1 MKKRIA
7 ILLCLALLV
16 SVFAGCNTQ
25 TREEAQNPPAASS
38 ESSSS
43 GSESTTAPAPAV
55 ERDPVELSLICTAS
69 DEKVANVVRD
79 QLKKAG
85 MNVTVNVFPD
95 SGTFNAAIETGEHDF
110 AITSHSGSGS
120 PDANVRGPFH
130 SEGAWNK
137 YGYNDETVD
146 ALIDEAASLNDEA
159 ALEVYKQLELA
170 LVEENAYIVPLYSA
184 LKTFAV
190 NKNVV
195 DADSIEASVGG
206 ARWVWSTKYTDM
218 SQAETRHYKMGINWA
233 GPNSFDSCQGSNGT
247 TYYQR
252 TNINVPLIQVAMGG
266 IVTTRGSLTKNYTV
280 GEGNQDLYFLL
291 RTDINFG
298 AMKDGEAIDTG
309 LPVAAE
315 DVKFTYERAIAET
328 VPNGVGASYLSYV
341 ESVNI
346 VSDIEELKAAK
357 ASGSDKSVFDALNE
371 GIDKPFT
378 SIAADKYAA
387 DENTGAY
394 EVLHIHLKSQ
404 YPQQL
409 QTLSSG
415 QISIVCKQ
423 QVEII
428 NEGITAENYDPNTH
442 VLYGDPSTLKEGEDS
457 GMYFSG
463 PYVLSHVDDYG
474 SYLVRNPGWNPEA
487 EDAGQIKYI
496 DMLAIA
502 DNSTQT
508 AAFRNGE
515 LDEAMPG
522 GENIALCEAD
532 ENINM
537 LKRPSVGVS
546 FLSLLQNGESKMVD
560 ENLRKAILY
569 AVNTEEILAVLGTEN
584 YVHAGSTLIMLD
596 TGYLYK
602 ADAAKAAEYLNA
614 YYESQE

>member
-7 ILLCLALLV
+7 ILLCLAMLV

-25 TREEAQNPPAASS
+25 TREEAQTPVTSTAPESS
-38 ESSSS
+38 GSSSS
-43 GSESTTAPAPAV
+43 GSSEPAV
-55 ERDPVELSLICTAS
+55 QREPVALSLVTLAS
-69 DEKVANVVRD
+69 DEKVANVIRD

-85 MNVTVNVFPD
+85 FDVTVNVFPD
-95 SGTFNAAIETGEHDF
+95 SGTFNAAVETGEHDLS
-110 AITSHSGSGS
+110 ISSHSGSGS

-130 SEGAWNK
+130 SEGAWNR
-137 YGYNDETVD
+137 YGYKDAEID
-146 ALIDEAASLNDEA
+146 ALIDEASSLDGDPSLDA
-159 ALEVYKQLELA
+159 YKRFEIA
-170 LVEENAYIVPLYSA
+170 MVEEKAYITPLYSA

-233 GPNSFDSCQGSNGT
+233 GPNSFDCCQGSNGT

-252 TNINVPLIQVAMGG
+252 TNINVPLIQVALGG
-266 IVTTRGSLTKNYTV
+266 VVTTRGSLTRAYTV
-280 GEGNQDLYFLL
+280 GEGSQDLYFAL
-291 RTDINFG
+291 RTDVNFG
-298 AMKDGEAIDTG
+298 AMQNGEAVDTG

-315 DVKFTYERAIAET
+315 DVKYTYERAMDGS

-341 ESVNI
+341 DTVNI
-346 VSDIEELKAAK
+346 VTDIEQLKSAK
-357 ASGSDKSVFDALNE
+357 ASDGSSVLDALNA
-371 GIDKPFT
+371 GLKTPIT

-387 DENTGAY
+387 DENAGVY

-423 QVEII
+423 QIEKI
-428 NEGITAENYDPNTH
+428 NEGITAENYDPNSH

-474 SYLVRNPGWNPEA
+474 SYLVRNPGWNPES

-537 LKRPSVGVS
+537 LKRPSVGVY
-546 FLSLLQNGESKMVD
+546 FLANLQLGNSKMVD
-560 ENLRKAILY
+560 ENLRKAVLY
-569 AVNTEEILAVLGTEN
+569 AVNTDEILAVLGTEN
-584 YVHAGSTLIMLD
+584 YVPAGSTLIMLN
-596 TGYLYK
+596 TGFRVM
-602 ADAAKAAEYLNA
+602 ADAAKSAEYLNA